1 MNRIR
6 LGLKGFGEIP
16 RHIYRMCM
24 EDDRIEVVVISDLGK
39 PEILSYLVGAETKG
53 KAKVKMEGNF
63 LVSNNGKARFIGGGE
78 PGKIPW
84 DMFDVDFVVDGTA
97 QFRSKNDMQKHL
109 EAGAKRVVLTSLPTD
124 MIDRV
129 VVQGVNDH
137 TIKSSDRLISAGSA
151 TTNAASLMLKILDE
165 NFGIDYAMFTTVH
178 SYTSDQPLRD
188 KAGTDFRRSRSAAE
202 NIIPFDTLVPRWIE
216 NILPELTG
224 KVEGSAINVPIPNGS
239 LLDLNTGLKTKV
251 KVEDI
256 NKVMEKAAKS
266 LPHIIQ
272 VVDDPIVSTDVIDN
286 PHSLVFDKK
295 ATMLS
300 PGRMVKNLIWYHGA
314 FAMAARIKELILAY
328 DKADRK
334 GGAK

>member
-1 MNRIR
+1 MNKIR

-16 RHIYRMCM
+16 RHVYRMCM
-24 EDDRIEVVVISDLGK
+24 EDDRLEVVVISDLGK

-63 LVSNNGKARFIGGGE
+63 LVSSNGRARFISGNE

-84 DMFDVDFVVDGTA
+84 DMFDVDVVVDGTA
-97 QFRSKNDMQKHL
+97 HFRTKSDMQKHM
-109 EAGAKRVVLTSLPTD
+109 EAGAKRVILTSLPTD

-129 VVQGVNDH
+129 VVIGVNDH
-137 TIKSSDRLISAGSA
+137 TIKAADKLISAGSA
-151 TTNAASLMLKILDE
+151 TTYAAALMLKILDE
-165 NFGIDYAMFTTVH
+165 NFGLEYGIFTTIH

-188 KAGTDFRRSRSAAE
+188 KVGSDFRRSRSAAE

-216 NILPELTG
+216 KIMPELNG
-224 KVEGSAINVPIPNGS
+224 KIDGGAINVPIPNGS
-239 LLDLNTGLKTKV
+239 LLDLNTRLKSKV

-256 NKVMEKAAKS
+256 NKVMEKAAKG

-286 PHSLVFDKK
+286 SHSLVFDKQ
-295 ATMLS
+295 ATMFS
-300 PGRMVKNLIWYHGA
+300 PGKMVKNLIWYHGA
-314 FAMAARIKELILAY
+314 FAMASRIKELILAY
-328 DKADRK
+328 DKADKK